1 MSGSSAGFTS
11 EFIGKFELPT
21 TTAGP
26 SDSNGDVVAVG
37 LSDPSIARNRKEMLE
52 LVNRLRDTG
61 YVVHASQ
68 SSFTVMNST
77 YLQRSN
83 RY

>member
-1 MSGSSAGFTS
+1 MSGSSARFTS
-11 EFIGKFELPT
+11 NSIDKSKST
-21 TTAGP
+21 TTASLG
-26 SDSNGDVVAVG
+26 DSNGDVVAVG
-37 LSDPSIARNRKEMLE
+37 LSDPSITRNRKEMLE

-61 YVVHASQ
+61 YVVPPSW
-68 SSFTVMNST
+68 SSFTVMNFI